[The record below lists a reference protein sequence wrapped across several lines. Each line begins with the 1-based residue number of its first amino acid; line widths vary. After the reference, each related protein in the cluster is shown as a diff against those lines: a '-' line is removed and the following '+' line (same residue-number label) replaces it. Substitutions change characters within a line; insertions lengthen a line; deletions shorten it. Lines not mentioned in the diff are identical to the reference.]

1 MNDIPAAFR
10 TRAAV
15 VLAAAGLLAGGGLS
29 ACTSSGGESAQSP
42 TAESPSPSSSPQLA
56 DECELPEPS
65 ATPSPEDKDFAASD
79 ADSSALEVG
88 SGEQKAI
95 GSSTIRKSGDSSN
108 TDSSSFT
115 GLNAAV
121 LVSGGGSLAM
131 NGTTVE
137 TAGAGANGVFV
148 TGTGS
153 SASLQDGGVKT
164 EGSFSHALEVTDGG
178 SLTAVSPELSTAS
191 DHSSVIATDRG
202 GGDIQVSGGS
212 ATAGG
217 ELSAVI
223 YSTGTIAV
231 CGLTGSSAL
240 AEAAVVEGANSVSAT
255 SSELTGGTHGAYLY
269 SSTPGSTGGGT
280 FTMSGGTLTAKGGN
294 AVFVDGVAAT
304 LNLSNAAKLD
314 PGAGA
319 LISVSNGG
327 SASASLQETVLEGQ
341 LAADDGST
349 LSVSLT
355 ANSRISGAL
364 ENVGVELDNSSTVE
378 LTADSSATSVQGA
391 LVTGNEITNITGN
404 GHTLTYNP
412 GAEGNGY
419 LNGQDYQLAGGGT
432 LRAAP

>member
-1 MNDIPAAFR
+1 MSHMPAAFR
-10 TRAAV
+10 ARAAV
-15 VLAAAGLLAGGGLS
+15 VLAAAGLLAGGGLT
-29 ACTSSGGESAQSP
+29 ACTQSGDESPQSP
-42 TAESPSPSSSPQLA
+42 TAESSTSPQLA

-65 ATPSPEDKDFAASD
+65 ATPSPENSDFSATD

-88 SGEQKAI
+88 SGAQKAV
-95 GSSTIRKSGDSSN
+95 GSSTISKSGDSSS

-137 TAGAGANGVFV
+137 TTGAGANGVFA

-153 SASLQDGGVKT
+153 SASLQDVSVKT
-164 EGSFSHALEVTDGG
+164 EGSFSHALEVTEGG
-178 SLTAVSPELSTAS
+178 SITAVSPQLSTAS

-202 GGDIQVSGGS
+202 GGEVQVSGGN

-255 SSELTGGTHGAYLY
+255 SSDLTGGTHGAYLY
-269 SSTPGSTGGGT
+269 SSTPGNTGGGT
-280 FTMSGGTLTAKGGN
+280 FSMSGGSLTAKDGN
-294 AVFVDGVAAT
+294 AVFVDGVSAAV
-304 LNLSNAAKLD
+304 NLSNAAKLD

-319 LISVSNGG
+319 LISVSNNG

-341 LAADDGST
+341 LTADAGST
-349 LSVSLT
+349 LSVSLA
-355 ANSRISGAL
+355 ANSQVTGTL
-364 ENVGVELDNSSTVE
+364 GNVGLELDNTSTVE

-391 LVTGNEITNITGN
+391 LVTGSEITNITGN
-404 GHTLTYNP
+404 GHTLTYDP
-412 GAEGNGY
+412 AAEGNSY
-419 LNGQDYQLAGGGT
+419 LGGQDYQLSGGGT
-432 LRAAP
+432 LQPS